1 MAGEPSSEF
10 PNESTADSKIP
21 GLYQWQNF
29 VGRLEYRGVLINV
42 AVPRRE
48 LAFPHPCVFR
58 GEMGQQ
64 VSVDSVYVCCKFR
77 VGASQCLGNEL
88 SELRVHVVHRSVAQ
102 DGGRGRFEGGHMAVL
117 RYPAPGATNGS
128 PSNRRASCCR

>member
-10 PNESTADSKIP
+10 PNESTADSKVP

-29 VGRLEYRGVLINV
+29 VGRSEYSGVLIHV

-48 LAFPHPCVFR
+48 FAFPHPSVFS

-64 VSVDSVYVCCKFR
+64 VSVDPVYACCKFR
-77 VGASQCLGNEL
+77 VGASHCFGNEL
-88 SELRVHVVHRSVAQ
+88 SELCVHFVHRSVAQ
-102 DGGRGRFEGGHMAVL
+102 DGGRGCFEDGHMPCLDV
-117 RYPAPGATNGS
+117 
-128 PSNRRASCCR
+128 